1 MSETLAVPVSGLRR
15 GPVTRE
21 WHLENL
27 GVVLGEIP
35 EGVRSVD
42 VSVELRAGGRSDVR
56 ARGRL
61 AVRGRLA
68 CRRCLADVEVAVETD
83 LDLWY
88 REPELVTPGE
98 DGVWEL
104 PAGADE
110 IDLTEPVREEL
121 WLAMPDWVVCGEGC
135 QGLCPGCG
143 VRLAEEECRCP
154 PPPPDP
160 RWDALEALRPETDD
174 GERDEGLEGHQT
186 GVDA

>member
-15 GPVTRE
+15 GPVARK
-21 WHLENL
+21 WHLESPAL
-27 GVVLGEIP
+27 VLGEIP
-35 EGVRSVD
+35 EGVRSID
-42 VSVELRAGGRSDVR
+42 VSVELRAEGRSDVR
-56 ARGRL
+56 ASGRL
-61 AVRGRLA
+61 AARGRRA
-68 CRRCLADVEVAVETD
+68 CRRCLADVDVSVETD

-121 WLAMPDWVVCGEGC
+121 WLSMPDWVVCEEGC
-135 QGLCPGCG
+135 EGLCPGCG

-154 PPPPDP
+154 PPAPDP
-160 RWDALEALRPETDD
+160 RWDALEALRPETG
-174 GERDEGLEGHQT
+174 GEESDEARKGDQAG
-186 GVDA
+186 GDA